1 MRAGELDRRITI
13 ESRTESR
20 STTGAATYTWATLA
34 TVWAKV
40 KPVRGQEYFAASQVN
55 AQVDA
60 IFTIRYRADITRTMR
75 ISYGGEYYDIQ
86 DIAEL
91 GRGEGLEL
99 YARVQQA

>member
-1 MRAGELDRRITI
+1 MRAGELDRLITI

-20 STTGAATYTWATLA
+20 SATGAATYTWSPLA

-55 AQVDA
+55 AQIDA
-60 IFTIRYRADITRTMR
+60 VFIIRHRSDITRTMR
-75 ISYGGEYYDIQ
+75 VDYAGEYYDIQ

>member
-1 MRAGELDRRITI
+1 MRAGDLDRKITI

-20 STTGAATYTWATLA
+20 SATGAATYTWAALA

-40 KPVRGQEYFAASQVN
+40 KPVRGQEYFAAQQVN
-55 AQVDA
+55 AQIDA
-60 IFTIRYRADITRTMR
+60 VFTIYYRADITRTMR
-75 ISYGGEYYDIQ
+75 INYGGEYYDIQ